1 MSYKLI
7 ALDLDDTLLNE
18 EFTMSQKNRDAIHK
32 AIQKGVTVTLA
43 TGRMFR
49 STLPYAQLLGLD
61 VPLITY
67 HGALVKTA
75 RSQEEIFHCP
85 VPLDIALEIIDY
97 TEERGNHLN
106 IYVNDHLFV
115 REENEMIRLY
125 VSIADVDFK
134 AVGSLKDFLKDGP
147 TKITMI
153 TTEEDTLRGYW
164 DLFSKKYQTTLHV
177 VPSKPYFLEI
187 TNVRAT
193 KGQALKALASTL
205 GVERE
210 EIIAIGDSYND
221 IDMIEYAGI
230 GAAVENA
237 REDVKKVA
245 DYITSSNVADGVAQV
260 INKFILT

>member
-1 MSYKLI
+1 MSFKLL

-18 EFTMSQKNRDAIHK
+18 EFTISEKNREAIHK

-49 STLPYAQLLGLD
+49 STLPYAELLELD

-85 VPLDIALEIIDY
+85 VPLDIANEIIDF
-97 TEERGNHLN
+97 TEKRGNHLN
-106 IYVNDHLFV
+106 IYVNDQLFV
-115 REENEMIRLY
+115 REDNEMIRLY
-125 VSIADVDFK
+125 VSIADVDFQ
-134 AVGSLKDFLKDGP
+134 AVGSLREFLKDGP

-153 TTEEDTLRGYW
+153 TTQEDTLRDYW
-164 DLFSKKYQTTLHV
+164 DLFSKKYHSTLHV

-187 TNVRAT
+187 TNARAT

-205 GVERE
+205 GIKKE
-210 EIIAIGDSYND
+210 EVIAIGDSYND
-221 IDMIEYAGI
+221 LDMIEYAGL
-230 GAAVENA
+230 GVAVENA
-237 REDVKKVA
+237 REDLKKAA
-245 DYITSSNVADGVAQV
+245 DYITASNVEDGVAQV
-260 INKFILT
+260 IHKYILS